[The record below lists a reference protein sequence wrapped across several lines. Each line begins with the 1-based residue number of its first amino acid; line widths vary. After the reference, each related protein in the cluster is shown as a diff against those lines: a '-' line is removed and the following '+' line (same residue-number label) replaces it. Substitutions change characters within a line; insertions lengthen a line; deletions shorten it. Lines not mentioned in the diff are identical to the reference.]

1 MVAEAT
7 KMLFLAALVWM
18 VTTKPTMVAVV
29 AVAVAAVGAAA
40 KAAAARMLKDAKNI
54 HAVPLS
60 LQSGMQQKILQATM
74 FTTSTL

>member
-40 KAAAARMLKDAKNI
+40 AAAARMLKDAKNI

>member
-18 VTTKPTMVAVV
+18 VTTKPTMVA
-29 AVAVAAVGAAA
+29 AVGAAA
-40 KAAAARMLKDAKNI
+40 AAAARMLKDAKNI

>member
-40 KAAAARMLKDAKNI
+40 KAAARMLKDAKNI

>member
-40 KAAAARMLKDAKNI
+40 AAAARMLKDAKNI

-60 LQSGMQQKILQATM
+60 LQSGMQRKILQATM

>member
-29 AVAVAAVGAAA
+29 AVAVAAAAA
-40 KAAAARMLKDAKNI
+40 AVVARMLKDAKNI